1 MVDLTVITVDHDIY
15 TILPLKLVPKA
26 FPTEVNASGLDQ
38 SGLKAYL
45 PLPRNTIASAPN
57 R

>member
-15 TILPLKLVPKA
+15 TILPLKLAPKA

-45 PLPRNTIASAPN
+45 PLPKNTIASAPN